1 MDRARRRRRR
11 LASLCVLL
19 FVVLAAGGLVVV
31 QLDRVQ
37 RQVTDDRTVLAQAGT
52 VRAAVEEEL
61 YRTVNLGVALR
72 SYVVAHPGLEDED
85 HIRVMLADLYDQGEH
100 VRNFGLAPD
109 DVIAHV
115 HPVEGN
121 EAVVGVDY
129 RDLPDQYPAVEQA
142 RRTRS
147 SVLAGPVE
155 LVQGGTGLINRTPVF
170 LPDGTYWGVVSLVLD
185 VDSLLEEVHRR
196 TDQVPIAWA
205 LRTVADEGEAPVM
218 IDGDPDLF
226 RPGVVTSTFA
236 VPDGTWE
243 VAAVPEGGTGRDW
256 RTVGL
261 ALAVLVVSG
270 LLAGLGYRVVAD
282 RWTVLELSLHDP
294 LTGLPNRRLLD
305 ERFELVVAQARRAGR
320 PFSLVYVDL
329 DEFKPVN
336 DEYGHRVGD
345 EVLAHIAGRL
355 AERVRTADT
364 MARVGGDE
372 FVALLPETDALG
384 ARALAEDLEA
394 TAAEPVEWSGH
405 RVTVGASTGIATFPA
420 DGDDFDD
427 LVRIADDRM
436 YAAKRQRAR
445 N

>member
-1 MDRARRRRRR
+1 MDRAQKRRHR

-19 FVVLAAGGLVVV
+19 FVILAAGGLVVV

-37 RQVTDDRTVLAQAGT
+37 RQVTADRMVLTQAGT
-52 VRAAVEEEL
+52 VRAALEEEL
-61 YRTVNLGVALR
+61 YLTVNLGVALR
-72 SYVVAHPGLEDED
+72 SYIVAHPALEDED
-85 HIRVMLADLYDQGEH
+85 HIRVMLADLYEQGEH
-100 VRNFGLAPD
+100 LRNFGLAPD
-109 DVIAHV
+109 DVITHV
-115 HPVEGN
+115 HPLEGN
-121 EAVVGVDY
+121 EAVVGVAY
-129 RDLPDQYPAVEQA
+129 RDLPDQYPSVEQA

-170 LPDGTYWGVVSLVLD
+170 LPDGSYWGVVSLVLD

-196 TDQVPIAWA
+196 TDDVPIAWA
-205 LRTVADEGEAPVM
+205 LRTVPDEGETPVM
-218 IDGDPDLF
+218 IDGDPGLF

-236 VPDGTWE
+236 VPDGMWE
-243 VAAVPEGGTGRDW
+243 VAAVPEGGTGPDW
-256 RTVGL
+256 RALGL
-261 ALAVLVVSG
+261 AAVVLVVSG
-270 LLAGLGYRVVAD
+270 LLAGLVYRVVAD

-305 ERFELVVAQARRAGR
+305 ERFELVAAQARRADR

-329 DEFKPVN
+329 DDFKPVN

-405 RVTVGASTGIATFPA
+405 EVTVGASTGIATFPA

-427 LVRIADDRM
+427 LVRVADDRM